1 MDGETRLGQLYCLY
15 KWLIVL
21 AYTHYFAFSLVT
33 CHDLSH
39 EELSGMNFEDDL
51 TTWLCRNAFCEVCGA
66 DWFSVLKSVC
76 VCHFLNGRGP
86 HMGRKTIAMQNLT
99 QLGAVLSISA
109 ERGKQ
114 CYSQFEVSGRS
125 PSDQRSSQSFFE
137 AGLACSSLCYRS
149 QWNIKAFSGADQFM
163 VFMASGRKKGSDT
176 RIVAIMR
183 GSVRFCISLFH
194 FVRCLFKFTHFFYHC
209 EDFLVKNLEQFFFF
223 QWAGSEVGLVR
234 F

>member
-76 VCHFLNGRGP
+76 VCATSWMAGGLIWAGKP
-86 HMGRKTIAMQNLT
+86 LQMQNLT

-137 AGLACSSLCYRS
+137 AGLACSSLCCRS

-183 GSVRFCISLFH
+183 GSVRFCISLS
-194 FVRCLFKFTHFFYHC
+194 FT
-209 EDFLVKNLEQFFFF
+209 L
-223 QWAGSEVGLVR
+223 
-234 F
+234 

>member
-1 MDGETRLGQLYCLY
+1 MKNCPGWILRMIWQPGCVEMLF
-15 KWLIVL
+15 V
-21 AYTHYFAFSLVT
+21 
-33 CHDLSH
+33 
-39 EELSGMNFEDDL
+39 
-51 TTWLCRNAFCEVCGA
+51 
-66 DWFSVLKSVC
+66 KSVGLIGSQSWSRC
-76 VCHFLNGRGP
+76 VCATSWMAGGLIWAGKP
-86 HMGRKTIAMQNLT
+86 LQMQNLT

-209 EDFLVKNLEQFFFF
+209 EDFLVKDLEQFFFF
-223 QWAGSEVGLVR
+223 SMSWLRSRSRAFLGFSVGNICSKW
-234 F
+234 